1 MSLKSRLR
9 KLFRR
14 PARPLVTVL
23 RLSGV
28 IGAGVGIGRGGL
40 SLETTAESI
49 ERAFAPDDLKAV
61 ALVINSP
68 GGSPVQSAL
77 IGNRIRALSVEKKV
91 PVVAFVEDVAASG
104 GYWLAC
110 AGDEIIADAGSVV
123 GSIGV
128 ISAGFGFQDLI
139 AKLGV
144 ERRVYTA
151 GRNKAMLD
159 PFRPEREED
168 VERLRSLQL
177 EIHQTF
183 IDWVKSRRG
192 DKLRAADDTLFT
204 GEFWTGKRGLDL
216 GLVDALGDVRT
227 VMRARYGEK
236 VRLELIETRKPWLA
250 RRFGLTGGSL
260 GAEVATAVVTAAEE
274 RALWGRYGL

>member
-1 MSLKSRLR
+1 MSIRSRLR

-28 IGAGVGIGRGGL
+28 IGAGVGPMRGGL
-40 SLETTAESI
+40 CMESTAESI
-49 ERAFAPDDLKAV
+49 ERAFAPDELKAV

-110 AGDEIIADAGSVV
+110 AADEIIADAGSVV

-168 VERLRSLQL
+168 VERLKSLQL
-177 EIHQTF
+177 EIHQNF

-192 DKLRAADDTLFT
+192 DKLRADDDTLFT

-236 VRLELIETRKPWLA
+236 VRLALVETRKPWLA
-250 RRFGLTGGSL
+250 RRFGLSGSSL
-260 GAEVATAVVTAAEE
+260 GAEVASAVVSAAGE
-274 RALWGRYGL
+274 RSLWGRYGL